1 MAKKISPIIREALDR
16 IALLRTDHRDYVY
29 SHYLKAEEE
38 TRGAMLNERGRAAGI
53 DTFAL
58 FTHNSTFLKAYASEE
73 LIEWMNENPRL
84 SFADYE
90 RQMVEGF

>member
-38 TRGAMLNERGRAAGI
+38 TRGAMLNSRGRAAGI

-58 FTHNSTFLKAYASEE
+58 FTHNSTYLKAYASEE
-73 LIEWMNENPRL
+73 LIEWIEANPRL
-84 SFADYE
+84 SFEEYE